1 MTAKRQ
7 EILYLLTRMPENPS
21 YAAAFDQLRPLYLRE
36 VAPIIAQYGHPPRP
50 LGNWR
55 RDITGAVEAE
65 EQMRVRI
72 SKAEL
77 LSLMQPLPPDASA
90 AEVIDEAMYQLVLS
104 YSIDKACQNV
114 ADGMGI
120 SRQEVNQRM
129 PILAG

>member
-1 MTAKRQ
+1 
-7 EILYLLTRMPENPS
+7 MPENPS

-36 VAPIIAQYGHPPRP
+36 VAMIIAQYGHPPRP

-77 LSLMQPLPPDASA
+77 LSLMQRLPPDASA

-104 YSIDKACQNV
+104 YSIDKAYQNV